1 MFNIFSRNKRK
12 LSELIPNNFVDI
24 HSHILPGIDDG
35 AKSVKES
42 NELILKMKKL
52 GFSKIIGTPHT
63 YSGLYNNTNESI
75 RNSFYQLK
83 KNLKSKIEV
92 SYASEYLIESSLI
105 EKAENKSLLTVKDNL
120 VLVEMSYMHPPENI
134 NDILFHIIL
143 NDYIPILAHPERYNF
158 YQNIKK
164 FYDLKDRGC
173 LFQLNLLSTTG
184 YYGGESIKKCDEF
197 LKNNLIDFLGS
208 DIHNNTHIDAFENNL
223 KINEISTLERIF
235 EDSVNT

>member
-92 SYASEYLIESSLI
+92 SYTSEYLIESSLI
-105 EKAENKSLLTVKDNL
+105 EKK
-120 VLVEMSYMHPPENI
+120 
-134 NDILFHIIL
+134 
-143 NDYIPILAHPERYNF
+143 
-158 YQNIKK
+158 
-164 FYDLKDRGC
+164 
-173 LFQLNLLSTTG
+173 
-184 YYGGESIKKCDEF
+184 
-197 LKNNLIDFLGS
+197 
-208 DIHNNTHIDAFENNL
+208 
-223 KINEISTLERIF
+223 KINLY
-235 EDSVNT
+235 

>member
-1 MFNIFSRNKRK
+1 
-12 LSELIPNNFVDI
+12 
-24 HSHILPGIDDG
+24 
-35 AKSVKES
+35 
-42 NELILKMKKL
+42 MKKL
-52 GFSKIIGTPHT
+52 GFPRSGTPHT

-223 KINEISTLERIF
+223 KINEISALERIF